1 MPILI
6 LLVHHIR
13 SIDLLRN
20 LSEDVFRAIVPQ
32 KVTSAEDSD
41 GELPGQVAAE
51 LENFDEVDREPRA
64 QIVRLLANEL
74 LELEVYA
81 KKPQQKKKDVAGP
94 RKYLYKE
101 VHRNSKSS
109 PEAVGSLEA
118 GKLNGKSVRAQVR
131 WYSKTSSLFHTV
143 PDSYDPLVTALETL
157 AEEDLTL

>member
-81 KKPQQKKKDVAGP
+81 KKPQQKKKMWQVLGNTFTKKYIGTQNPLRKQLDRLKLVNSTGSQCEPKCAGIRRP
-94 RKYLYKE
+94 HPCSILYQI
-101 VHRNSKSS
+101 RMI
-109 PEAVGSLEA
+109 
-118 GKLNGKSVRAQVR
+118 R
-131 WYSKTSSLFHTV
+131 W
-143 PDSYDPLVTALETL
+143 
-157 AEEDLTL
+157 

>member
-81 KKPQQKKKDVAGP
+81 KKPQQKKRCG
-94 RKYLYKE
+94 R
-101 VHRNSKSS
+101 SS
-109 PEAVGSLEA
+109 EIPLQRSTSELKILSGSSWIA
-118 GKLNGKSVRAQVR
+118 
-131 WYSKTSSLFHTV
+131 
-143 PDSYDPLVTALETL
+143 
-157 AEEDLTL
+157 